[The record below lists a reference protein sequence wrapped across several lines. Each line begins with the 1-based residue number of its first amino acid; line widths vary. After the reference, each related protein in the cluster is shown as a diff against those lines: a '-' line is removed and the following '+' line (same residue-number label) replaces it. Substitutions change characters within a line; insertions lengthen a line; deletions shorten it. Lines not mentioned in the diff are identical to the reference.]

1 MLVESFSDKIYKISI
16 FGNKRISMGNIT
28 TQMYRKL
35 TALVLVAAVAAVL
48 ITSATLANTQDAD
61 AKRKRGGNSQSSV
74 QVNNCERNC
83 QNAGSQIQ
91 GSGNS
96 IVIVQSQKT

>member
-1 MLVESFSDKIYKISI
+1 MLVESISDKICKICNEGLY
-16 FGNKRISMGNIT
+16 FYRNIT
-28 TQMYRKL
+28 IQMYSRKL
-35 TALVLVAAVAAVL
+35 TALVLVVALAAVL
-48 ITSATLANTQDAD
+48 ITSATLANTEDAD

-83 QNAGSQIQ
+83 QSASSQIQ

-96 IVIVQSQKT
+96 VVIRQSQD